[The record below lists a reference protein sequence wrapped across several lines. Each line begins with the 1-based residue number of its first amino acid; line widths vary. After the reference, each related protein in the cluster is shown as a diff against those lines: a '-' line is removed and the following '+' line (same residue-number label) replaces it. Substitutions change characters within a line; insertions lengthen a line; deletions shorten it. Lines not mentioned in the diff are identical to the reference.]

1 MNNFCTANLA
11 LAAFLVAGK
20 HLNLE
25 RLGIEQSGVAEFI
38 FCDPDSKGP
47 RFEADFL
54 QDALVPA
61 ATFHRQLRVLRR
73 LIQEKQSRSKQHNS
87 TSIRGYEYE
96 HSQRRY

>member
-25 RLGIEQSGVAEFI
+25 RLGVDQSGVAEFM
-38 FCDPDSKGP
+38 FGDPEGTGL
-47 RFEADFL
+47 RLEADFL
-54 QDALVPA
+54 QDAPVPA

-87 TSIRGYEYE
+87 NSIRGYEYE

>member
-25 RLGIEQSGVAEFI
+25 RLGIDHSGVAEFV
-38 FCDPDSKGP
+38 FNDSEGRGP

-54 QDALVPA
+54 QDASVPA
-61 ATFHRQLRVLRR
+61 ATFHRQLRTLRR
-73 LIQEKQSRSKQHNS
+73 LIQEKQTRSKHHNS
-87 TSIRGYEYE
+87 NSIRGYENAN
-96 HSQRRY
+96 SRRF